1 METVAGHAR
10 GEDHQQHPIAIY
22 LWIWA
27 LLFIFSTFS
36 YLIDYFHLHGYLRWS
51 LIITFMLLKAGFI
64 VAVFMHMAWER
75 LALEVKVAVAG
86 KDNATHQTRDT
97 TPAAPAAPAPAAVL
111 SGEQVYSTTCV
122 ACHAAGVAGAP
133 KFGDKGAWAPRLGQG
148 LAVLHQH
155 ALEGF
160 QGKSGVMPPKGGRV
174 DLADKSILNAVE
186 YMVNAAK

>member
-1 METVAGHAR
+1 MRAVGILAGVVAATFFLSMYVASGAR
-10 GEDHQQHPIAIY
+10 TEPIKDDLQY
-22 LWIWA
+22 QRL
-27 LLFIFSTFS
+27 
-36 YLIDYFHLHGYLRWS
+36 
-51 LIITFMLLKAGFI
+51 
-64 VAVFMHMAWER
+64 VAER
-75 LALEVKVAVAG
+75 LAPEVKIAVAG

-174 DLADKSILNAVE
+174 DLADQSIANAVD